1 MRPNRLRN
9 RALPALI
16 LLALASCADGAG
28 PTLTAPGE
36 APSLARNRGELQKVA
51 APMPSF
57 SLKAVIGREG
67 GSLGVPGYTLTVPRG
82 AVSAPT
88 LFTFASVPSGNVEVH
103 LTATSL
109 DSKVRND
116 VGAAGFTLPVIL
128 SFPCET
134 AGGMPA
140 WSRLVIVRV
149 EADGTFTRMPS
160 TFNPVARVISGR
172 LSSFSQY
179 ALATD

>member
-16 LLALASCADGAG
+16 LLALASCADAGG
-28 PTLTAPGE
+28 PTLAAP
-36 APSLARNRGELQKVA
+36 ADAAALARSGRELQKVA

-57 SLKAVIGREG
+57 SLEAVIGPDG

-82 AVSAPT
+82 AVSEPT
-88 LFTFASVPSGNVEVH
+88 RFTFESASSGDVEVH

-109 DSKVRND
+109 RSGALNN
-116 VGAAGFTLPVIL
+116 VGARGFNVPVVL